1 MNKILG
7 SITLFYHKLGSYPWF
22 YSISSKL
29 LPISTIL
36 AFMIFLLGI
45 VWGIFYSPS
54 DVTQGEIYRIIY
66 MHVPAASV
74 AQSIYFS
81 LAIAG
86 FVYLVWKMKMAG
98 LFIKALS
105 LIHI

>member
-7 SITLFYHKLGSYPWF
+7 AITLFYHRLGSYPWF

-74 AQSIYFS
+74 AQSIYFFSSNSRLCLFS
-81 LAIAG
+81 LENENG
-86 FVYLVWKMKMAG
+86 R
-98 LFIKALS
+98 FI
-105 LIHI
+105 H